1 MYIIF
6 MYQNYNVYFYYN
18 VEVLRI
24 IEKRESKTEN
34 EKYLIKLYALHL
46 TLLKRSIM
54 QKENSSIWQLWQV
67 IMF

>member
-6 MYQNYNVYFYYN
+6 LYQNYNVYFYYN